1 MEWTVPKKKQP
12 QENESLLKLTSSKQ
26 NSRREKRPSKLSSEQ
41 LNQISEN
48 SLLEERPRRPLLFKD
63 QWSHFYL
70 TPQGKKIRTGLLKGG
85 ANLSRGSGDI
95 KPQVITMDSG
105 LAAAADDYVINTVA
119 LPVPRFGTTKKKA
132 TIFEILWVDWY
143 LSIGNIL
150 DTSTT
155 EIGFLTTD
163 PVRSSGETCTV
174 ASIQA
179 DVGDTRT
186 LAAAIRSALITT
198 SGSTNTKM
206 PQRIDLTD
214 NAGNGV
220 LIATDKLTIVAG
232 AAANT
237 TANARA
243 IAKVGYRLSNVGIE
257 EYVGIVQSQQ

>member
-1 MEWTVPKKKQP
+1 MEWTVPKKKQ
-12 QENESLLKLTSSKQ
+12 QENESLLKLTSLNQS
-26 NSRREKRPSKLSSEQ
+26 SRREKRPSKLSSEQ

-48 SLLEERPRRPLLFKD
+48 SILEERPRRPLLFKD

-95 KPQVITMDSG
+95 KPQVITFDTG
-105 LAAAADDYVINTVA
+105 LAAAVDDYRINTLA

-143 LSIGNIL
+143 LSIENQA
-150 DTSTT
+150 DTSTA

-163 PVRSSGETCTV
+163 PVRSNGDTTSIASFAEDV
-174 ASIQA
+174 A
-179 DVGDTRT
+179 DTRT
-186 LAAAIRSALITT
+186 LAPCLRFSDITT
-198 SGSTNTKM
+198 SGATRSSYPK
-206 PQRIDLTD
+206 RIPLTD
-214 NAGNGV
+214 SAGNGV
-220 LIATDKLTIVAG
+220 LIATDKLTICCG
-232 AAANT
+232 GIGNT
-237 TANARA
+237 TSASRA